1 MFAVGRLLGNFGKIS
16 TFFRS
21 FGKTLKRFRV
31 IFALVRDADLE
42 SQIEIPNAGLI
53 IGKGRDWGNENHV
66 GEPGWAKANR
76 SPPSGPVRDAAEP
89 GIADETN
96 APN

>member
-1 MFAVGRLLGNFGKIS
+1 MRRLIRRRKRLSAPGLMFAVGRLLGNFGKIS

-42 SQIEIPNAGLI
+42 SQMRFPMPDSL
-53 IGKGRDWGNENHV
+53 
-66 GEPGWAKANR
+66 
-76 SPPSGPVRDAAEP
+76 
-89 GIADETN
+89 
-96 APN
+96 